1 MPTRVASSQAPSR
14 TLATLR
20 LLLFSLST
28 RFLCISP
35 SLSRASYLCY
45 FYCSILWCAFLLQRI
60 AAARAAAEAFCLH
73 LIIIVATVL
82 PTYTCTRAYPGSW
95 SKPHTKRGVCR
106 LPSYCENII
115 HCTFLLHHFYRPSLC
130 ALAPLSTPLVS
141 CTCKLALWQCDNKM
155 L

>member
-1 MPTRVASSQAPSR
+1 MY
-14 TLATLR
+14 L
-20 LLLFSLST
+20 SLS
-28 RFLCISP
+28 
-35 SLSRASYLCY
+35 LSGELSVL
-45 FYCSILWCAFLLQRI
+45 FLLQHTLVRLPAAAAARI

-130 ALAPLSTPLVS
+130 ALAPLSTPLAS